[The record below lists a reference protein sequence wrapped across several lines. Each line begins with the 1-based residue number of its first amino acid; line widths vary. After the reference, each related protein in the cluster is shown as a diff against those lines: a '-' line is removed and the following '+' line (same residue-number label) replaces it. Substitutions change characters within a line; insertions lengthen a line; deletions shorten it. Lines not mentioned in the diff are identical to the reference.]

1 MDCKMTRILLLTVIA
16 VLVLRTAKATRYQQD
31 DFPPRII
38 EHPSDIIVPKGEPAT
53 LNCKAEGQPT
63 PTIQW
68 FKDGQ
73 PVETDLENARSH
85 RMLLPSGSLFFLRII
100 HGRRSKPDAGRY
112 QCVATN
118 YLGRAVSNNATLEV
132 AVLRDDFK
140 ENPRSLTVAVGEP
153 AVLQC
158 DPPRGYPEPRITWE
172 KNGLVVR
179 NEGERIRV
187 LESGK
192 LMISEVKKS
201 DAGTYVCIGTNMV
214 GRRVSE
220 QATLSVYVKPS
231 FSEAPEDVTA
241 IVKEDV
247 EFKCKVRGDPS
258 PQVTWSREES
268 ALPLGRARILDNNN
282 LKIERV
288 TSADEGTYVCT
299 AENLVG
305 RVEGKATLTI
315 HERPTFKTKPRDQ
328 VIGLN
333 KIATFLCETA
343 GNPPPAVFWQKEGS
357 QVLMF
362 PNQNHGRFKVTS
374 NGELIISGVQKADE
388 GWYVCSA
395 LSVAG
400 SETERAYLKVAVLSD
415 RPPPIIRQGP
425 TNMTLNIGEL
435 AMLPCQ
441 ASGNPA
447 PSIRWLKD
455 SNPIL
460 ATDHR
465 IMLLDRGT
473 LQISDV
479 RIGDSGMY
487 TCIASSESGETTWTA
502 SLNVHEPTDPSQV
515 FPPRMQPE
523 SSDLPGPP
531 YKPAISNITK
541 SSLRLTWRPSAK
553 SGASEVRSYTVEYFS
568 HDLGTGWVTVASDVR
583 STTYVV
589 RNLRT
594 ATSYM
599 FLIRAQNGQGL
610 SLPSPVS
617 DAIRTKGDSAIPT
630 LSPEDQQLVEQKL
643 RSVQIEM
650 RQPVA
655 ISSTEI
661 QVNWQVRNFKGLE
674 RYLQGF
680 HIMYRP
686 SYSNAP
692 YSTETVTDKRASTAV
707 VNGLA
712 KFTSYDIMIQP
723 FFNERH
729 QGPPSSPVTSKTLE
743 DAPSAAPQGV
753 TATLATK
760 DSIRI
765 QWEGIPRDKANG
777 VIKGYQVW
785 CLGNETRFHKNMTT
799 NMTSVVIR
807 DLIPGMLYRI
817 EVAAFTTA
825 PGYGP
830 SSEHRYIQMDPNL
843 MASPGEVSLSLA
855 QQISDVVKTPAF
867 IAGIGAFFWLALL
880 IFSIWLYRR
889 HKKKKSALRGDIGG
903 SVHSFI
909 YTPAVNLNR
918 DRDNA
923 AAIADSNHHHHQ
935 HWLDQ
940 SWPNTSAHHHP
951 NQTGCTMTTCCS
963 GSGGSIS
970 EMGNNTTGRK
980 FDINDMVYDNLGK
993 EKAKMQPEVETGVP
1007 PYMVHNA
1014 NMPADVE
1021 SLPEYA
1027 EVGNQPHLKTFLT
1040 KQQNMNHLG
1049 SPAPY
1054 ASTSVV
1060 DTNLNEN
1067 LNLEKSVSENGSEK
1081 WMPTFTRGKRKNG
1094 RRTPDAYTPDHKVN
1108 NDMYPQENSEGSQM
1122 STSLSN
1128 PMYDNRPRSP
1138 YSDGSATD
1146 DSSRRRRRAQN
1157 KLPPSAAKQA
1167 GPPLNWADLL
1177 PPPPEHPPPSEVDS
1191 PPGTPPRSPYSSHRS
1206 DRSAKRPPCTTSPS
1220 HQSDKSSS
1228 DRGPTPPARTY
1239 RHNNSDL
1246 SSPEERGPTPPKRT
1260 VNVPPS
1266 PDHRPTPDSPNT
1278 DVTLPCLPAHLE
1290 DTGQGPGLRIELPGY
1305 GYLDAPSDADTS
1317 VRDEDYENRDF
1328 ERARHLG
1335 EQTPA
1340 SSMGDLESSVTDL
1353 LDQADVDELD
1363 TDFDG
1368 FDTSEVEA
1376 IDSLEPSEFD
1386 ALDGPDNDFLLYYL
1400 QFQKLLDSWEN
1411 MERKRRSK
1419 PKIVK
1424 PPRENGRRYSDSMIA
1439 GWASAT
1445 DDNDSVTSASNR
1457 SSAAE
1462 SSDGSFFTDADFAS
1476 AVAAAA
1482 ESAGLTVQ
1490 GSVVSDPN
1498 AGKKQFP
1505 GALRHKRSG
1514 SPFSTDSNASAAL
1527 AQKPRPHPPSHRR
1540 RQDQSRS
1547 DSDGPSLNIGG
1558 DIAPSSES
1566 EQSSRPKTRPDVSRK
1581 PAPNR
1586 RQRQEPEELYY
1597 TSPHHHEWGGQ
1608 LSPRNVYRDELSSYG
1623 RGTTTAGTNT
1633 PPMSPNSTSSRGS
1646 TGRRRERTPSNQGS
1660 LRNGSSGRDGSSDG
1674 GYVQANPIAF
1684 ENKHAC

>member
-1 MDCKMTRILLLTVIA
+1 MDCKMTRILLQTVIA

-132 AVLRDDFK
+132 AV
-140 ENPRSLTVAVGEP
+140 
-153 AVLQC
+153 
-158 DPPRGYPEPRITWE
+158 
-172 KNGLVVR
+172 
-179 NEGERIRV
+179 
-187 LESGK
+187 
-192 LMISEVKKS
+192 
-201 DAGTYVCIGTNMV
+201 
-214 GRRVSE
+214 
-220 QATLSVYVKPS
+220 KPS

-247 EFKCKVRGDPS
+247 EFKCKVRGDPA
-258 PQVTWSREES
+258 PQVSWSREES

-288 TSADEGTYVCT
+288 TAADEGTYVCT

-333 KIATFLCETA
+333 RIATFLCETA

-502 SLNVHEPTDPSQV
+502 SLNVHEPTDPSQI
-515 FPPRMQPE
+515 FPPRLQPE

-531 YKPAISNITK
+531 FKPVISNITR
-541 SSLRLTWRPSAK
+541 SSLRLTWRPSAN

-765 QWEGIPRDKANG
+765 QWDAIPRDKANG

-903 SVHSFI
+903 SV
-909 YTPAVNLNR
+909 NLNR

-923 AAIADSNHHHHQ
+923 AALADGNHHPHQ

-1014 NMPADVE
+1014 NMPPDVE

-1206 DRSAKRPPCTTSPS
+1206 DRSSKRPPCTTSPS
-1220 HQSDKSSS
+1220 RQSDKSSS

-1317 VRDEDYENRDF
+1317 VRDEDFENRDYDR
-1328 ERARHLG
+1328 ERHLG

-1340 SSMGDLESSVTDL
+1340 SSMGDLESSVT
-1353 LDQADVDELD
+1353 
-1363 TDFDG
+1363 
-1368 FDTSEVEA
+1368 
-1376 IDSLEPSEFD
+1376 
-1386 ALDGPDNDFLLYYL
+1386 
-1400 QFQKLLDSWEN
+1400 
-1411 MERKRRSK
+1411 
-1419 PKIVK
+1419 
-1424 PPRENGRRYSDSMIA
+1424 DSMIA

-1505 GALRHKRSG
+1505 GALRQKRSG

-1597 TSPHHHEWGGQ
+1597 TSPHHKEWGGQ

>member
-1 MDCKMTRILLLTVIA
+1 MDCKMTRILLQTVIA

-247 EFKCKVRGDPS
+247 EFKCKVRGDPA
-258 PQVTWSREES
+258 PQVSWSREES

-288 TSADEGTYVCT
+288 TAADEGTYVCT

-333 KIATFLCETA
+333 RIATFLCETA

-502 SLNVHEPTDPSQV
+502 SLNVHEPTDPSQI
-515 FPPRMQPE
+515 FPPRLQPE

-531 YKPAISNITK
+531 FKPVISNITR
-541 SSLRLTWRPSAK
+541 SSLRLTWRPSAN

-765 QWEGIPRDKANG
+765 QWDAIPRDKANG

-903 SVHSFI
+903 SV
-909 YTPAVNLNR
+909 NLNR

-923 AAIADSNHHHHQ
+923 AALADGNHHPHQ

-1014 NMPADVE
+1014 NMPPDVE

-1206 DRSAKRPPCTTSPS
+1206 DRSSKRPPCTTSPS
-1220 HQSDKSSS
+1220 RQSDKSSS

-1317 VRDEDYENRDF
+1317 VRDEDFENRDYDR
-1328 ERARHLG
+1328 ERHLG

-1340 SSMGDLESSVTDL
+1340 SSMGDLESSVT
-1353 LDQADVDELD
+1353 
-1363 TDFDG
+1363 G
-1368 FDTSEVEA
+1368 
-1376 IDSLEPSEFD
+1376 
-1386 ALDGPDNDFLLYYL
+1386 N
-1400 QFQKLLDSWEN
+1400 
-1411 MERKRRSK
+1411 R
-1419 PKIVK
+1419 
-1424 PPRENGRRYSDSMIA
+1424 DSMIA

-1505 GALRHKRSG
+1505 GALRQKRSG

-1586 RQRQEPEELYY
+1586 RQRQEPE
-1597 TSPHHHEWGGQ
+1597 
-1608 LSPRNVYRDELSSYG
+1608 DELSSYG

>member
-132 AVLRDDFK
+132 A
-140 ENPRSLTVAVGEP
+140 
-153 AVLQC
+153 
-158 DPPRGYPEPRITWE
+158 
-172 KNGLVVR
+172 
-179 NEGERIRV
+179 
-187 LESGK
+187 
-192 LMISEVKKS
+192 
-201 DAGTYVCIGTNMV
+201 
-214 GRRVSE
+214 
-220 QATLSVYVKPS
+220 VKPS

-903 SVHSFI
+903 SGTVPNYLS
-909 YTPAVNLNR
+909 TLLNLNR

-1206 DRSAKRPPCTTSPS
+1206 DR
-1220 HQSDKSSS
+1220 
-1228 DRGPTPPARTY
+1228 
-1239 RHNNSDL
+1239 
-1246 SSPEERGPTPPKRT
+1246 
-1260 VNVPPS
+1260 
-1266 PDHRPTPDSPNT
+1266 PTPDSPNT

-1340 SSMGDLESSVTDL
+1340 SSMGDLESSVT
-1353 LDQADVDELD
+1353 
-1363 TDFDG
+1363 G
-1368 FDTSEVEA
+1368 
-1376 IDSLEPSEFD
+1376 
-1386 ALDGPDNDFLLYYL
+1386 N
-1400 QFQKLLDSWEN
+1400 
-1411 MERKRRSK
+1411 R
-1419 PKIVK
+1419 
-1424 PPRENGRRYSDSMIA
+1424 DSMIA

>member
-1 MDCKMTRILLLTVIA
+1 MDCKMTRILLQAVIA

-247 EFKCKVRGDPS
+247 EFKCKVRGDPA
-258 PQVTWSREES
+258 PQVSWSREES
-268 ALPLGRARILDNNN
+268 ALPLGRARILDNKN

-333 KIATFLCETA
+333 RIATFLCETA

-502 SLNVHEPTDPSQV
+502 SLNVHEPTDPSQI
-515 FPPRMQPE
+515 FPPRLQPE

-531 YKPAISNITK
+531 NKPVISNITK

-583 STTYVV
+583 STTYMV

-765 QWEGIPRDKANG
+765 QWDAIPRDKANG

-903 SVHSFI
+903 SV
-909 YTPAVNLNR
+909 NLNR

-923 AAIADSNHHHHQ
+923 AALADSNHHHHQ

-1014 NMPADVE
+1014 NMPPDVE

-1157 KLPPSAAKQA
+1157 KPPPSAAKQA

-1191 PPGTPPRSPYSSHRS
+1191 PPGTPPRSPYSSSHRS
-1206 DRSAKRPPCTTSPS
+1206 D
-1220 HQSDKSSS
+1220 
-1228 DRGPTPPARTY
+1228 
-1239 RHNNSDL
+1239 
-1246 SSPEERGPTPPKRT
+1246 
-1260 VNVPPS
+1260 
-1266 PDHRPTPDSPNT
+1266 RPTPDSPNT

-1317 VRDEDYENRDF
+1317 VRDEDFENRDYDR
-1328 ERARHLG
+1328 ERHLG

-1340 SSMGDLESSVTDL
+1340 SSMGDLESSVT
-1353 LDQADVDELD
+1353 
-1363 TDFDG
+1363 G
-1368 FDTSEVEA
+1368 
-1376 IDSLEPSEFD
+1376 
-1386 ALDGPDNDFLLYYL
+1386 N
-1400 QFQKLLDSWEN
+1400 
-1411 MERKRRSK
+1411 R
-1419 PKIVK
+1419 
-1424 PPRENGRRYSDSMIA
+1424 DSMIA

-1586 RQRQEPEELYY
+1586 RQRQEPE
-1597 TSPHHHEWGGQ
+1597 
-1608 LSPRNVYRDELSSYG
+1608 DELSSYG

>member
-1 MDCKMTRILLLTVIA
+1 MDCKMTRILLQTVIA

-247 EFKCKVRGDPS
+247 EFKCKVRGDPA
-258 PQVTWSREES
+258 PQVSWSREES

-288 TSADEGTYVCT
+288 TAADEGTYVCT

-333 KIATFLCETA
+333 RIATFLCETA

-502 SLNVHEPTDPSQV
+502 SLNVHEPTDPSQI
-515 FPPRMQPE
+515 FPPRLQPE

-531 YKPAISNITK
+531 FKPVISNITR
-541 SSLRLTWRPSAK
+541 SSLRLTWRPSAN

-765 QWEGIPRDKANG
+765 QWDAIPRDKANG

-903 SVHSFI
+903 SGTVPNYLS
-909 YTPAVNLNR
+909 TLLNLNR

-923 AAIADSNHHHHQ
+923 AALADGNHHPHQ

-1014 NMPADVE
+1014 NMPPDVE

-1206 DRSAKRPPCTTSPS
+1206 DR
-1220 HQSDKSSS
+1220 
-1228 DRGPTPPARTY
+1228 
-1239 RHNNSDL
+1239 
-1246 SSPEERGPTPPKRT
+1246 
-1260 VNVPPS
+1260 
-1266 PDHRPTPDSPNT
+1266 PTPDSPNT

-1317 VRDEDYENRDF
+1317 VRDEDFENRDYDR
-1328 ERARHLG
+1328 ERHLG

-1340 SSMGDLESSVTDL
+1340 SSMGDLESSVT
-1353 LDQADVDELD
+1353 
-1363 TDFDG
+1363 
-1368 FDTSEVEA
+1368 
-1376 IDSLEPSEFD
+1376 
-1386 ALDGPDNDFLLYYL
+1386 
-1400 QFQKLLDSWEN
+1400 
-1411 MERKRRSK
+1411 
-1419 PKIVK
+1419 
-1424 PPRENGRRYSDSMIA
+1424 DSMIA

-1505 GALRHKRSG
+1505 GALRQKRSG

-1597 TSPHHHEWGGQ
+1597 TSPHHKEWGGQ

>member
-903 SVHSFI
+903 SGTVPNYLS
-909 YTPAVNLNR
+909 TLLNLNR

-1206 DRSAKRPPCTTSPS
+1206 DR
-1220 HQSDKSSS
+1220 
-1228 DRGPTPPARTY
+1228 
-1239 RHNNSDL
+1239 
-1246 SSPEERGPTPPKRT
+1246 
-1260 VNVPPS
+1260 
-1266 PDHRPTPDSPNT
+1266 PTPDSPNT

-1340 SSMGDLESSVTDL
+1340 SSMGDLESSVT
-1353 LDQADVDELD
+1353 
-1363 TDFDG
+1363 G
-1368 FDTSEVEA
+1368 
-1376 IDSLEPSEFD
+1376 
-1386 ALDGPDNDFLLYYL
+1386 N
-1400 QFQKLLDSWEN
+1400 
-1411 MERKRRSK
+1411 R
-1419 PKIVK
+1419 
-1424 PPRENGRRYSDSMIA
+1424 DSMIA

>member
-903 SVHSFI
+903 SGTVPNYLSTLLHSFI

-1206 DRSAKRPPCTTSPS
+1206 DR
-1220 HQSDKSSS
+1220 
-1228 DRGPTPPARTY
+1228 
-1239 RHNNSDL
+1239 
-1246 SSPEERGPTPPKRT
+1246 
-1260 VNVPPS
+1260 
-1266 PDHRPTPDSPNT
+1266 PTPDSPNT

-1340 SSMGDLESSVTDL
+1340 SSMGDLESSVT
-1353 LDQADVDELD
+1353 
-1363 TDFDG
+1363 
-1368 FDTSEVEA
+1368 
-1376 IDSLEPSEFD
+1376 
-1386 ALDGPDNDFLLYYL
+1386 
-1400 QFQKLLDSWEN
+1400 
-1411 MERKRRSK
+1411 
-1419 PKIVK
+1419 
-1424 PPRENGRRYSDSMIA
+1424 DSMIA

>member
-1 MDCKMTRILLLTVIA
+1 RLSHPHVESRRSATCGT
-16 VLVLRTAKATRYQQD
+16 KAT
-31 DFPPRII
+31 FG
-38 EHPSDIIVPKGEPAT
+38 SD
-53 LNCKAEGQPT
+53 
-63 PTIQW
+63 
-68 FKDGQ
+68 
-73 PVETDLENARSH
+73 
-85 RMLLPSGSLFFLRII
+85 
-100 HGRRSKPDAGRY
+100 
-112 QCVATN
+112 
-118 YLGRAVSNNATLEV
+118 
-132 AVLRDDFK
+132 
-140 ENPRSLTVAVGEP
+140 
-153 AVLQC
+153 
-158 DPPRGYPEPRITWE
+158 
-172 KNGLVVR
+172 R
-179 NEGERIRV
+179 NE
-187 LESGK
+187 
-192 LMISEVKKS
+192 
-201 DAGTYVCIGTNMV
+201 
-214 GRRVSE
+214 
-220 QATLSVYVKPS
+220 
-231 FSEAPEDVTA
+231 
-241 IVKEDV
+241 
-247 EFKCKVRGDPS
+247 
-258 PQVTWSREES
+258 
-268 ALPLGRARILDNNN
+268 
-282 LKIERV
+282 
-288 TSADEGTYVCT
+288 
-299 AENLVG
+299 
-305 RVEGKATLTI
+305 
-315 HERPTFKTKPRDQ
+315 
-328 VIGLN
+328 
-333 KIATFLCETA
+333 
-343 GNPPPAVFWQKEGS
+343 
-357 QVLMF
+357 
-362 PNQNHGRFKVTS
+362 
-374 NGELIISGVQKADE
+374 
-388 GWYVCSA
+388 
-395 LSVAG
+395 
-400 SETERAYLKVAVLSD
+400 
-415 RPPPIIRQGP
+415 
-425 TNMTLNIGEL
+425 
-435 AMLPCQ
+435 
-441 ASGNPA
+441 
-447 PSIRWLKD
+447 
-455 SNPIL
+455 
-460 ATDHR
+460 
-465 IMLLDRGT
+465 
-473 LQISDV
+473 
-479 RIGDSGMY
+479 
-487 TCIASSESGETTWTA
+487 TA
-502 SLNVHEPTDPSQV
+502 SCHQFHP
-515 FPPRMQPE
+515 
-523 SSDLPGPP
+523 
-531 YKPAISNITK
+531 
-541 SSLRLTWRPSAK
+541 
-553 SGASEVRSYTVEYFS
+553 
-568 HDLGTGWVTVASDVR
+568 
-583 STTYVV
+583 
-589 RNLRT
+589 
-594 ATSYM
+594 
-599 FLIRAQNGQGL
+599 
-610 SLPSPVS
+610 
-617 DAIRTKGDSAIPT
+617 
-630 LSPEDQQLVEQKL
+630 
-643 RSVQIEM
+643 
-650 RQPVA
+650 
-655 ISSTEI
+655 EI

-825 PGYGP
+825 PATAPPASTDTSRWVSYQQ
-830 SSEHRYIQMDPNL
+830 SYPNL

-889 HKKKKSALRGDIGG
+889 HQKKKKSALRGDIGG
-903 SVHSFI
+903 SVMTLHVLSTPLGERFSDSI
-909 YTPAVNLNR
+909 FLYTTYTSVNLNR

-923 AAIADSNHHHHQ
+923 AAIAD
-935 HWLDQ
+935 
-940 SWPNTSAHHHP
+940 
-951 NQTGCTMTTCCS
+951 S

-1177 PPPPEHPPPSEVDS
+1177 PLLPSTHPPARWTHPLVPHPG
-1191 PPGTPPRSPYSSHRS
+1191 PPTPHTGVT
-1206 DRSAKRPPCTTSPS
+1206 AKRPPCTTSPS

-1278 DVTLPCLPAHLE
+1278 D

-1328 ERARHLG
+1328 ERGAPPG
-1335 EQTPA
+1335 
-1340 SSMGDLESSVTDL
+1340 GTDACFQHGRSGKQHL

-1386 ALDGPDNDFLLYYL
+1386 ALD
-1400 QFQKLLDSWEN
+1400 
-1411 MERKRRSK
+1411 
-1419 PKIVK
+1419 
-1424 PPRENGRRYSDSMIA
+1424 DSMIA

-1540 RQDQSRS
+1540 RQDHPDQTPT
-1547 DSDGPSLNIGG
+1547 GP
-1558 DIAPSSES
+1558 
-1566 EQSSRPKTRPDVSRK
+1566 
-1581 PAPNR
+1581 
-1586 RQRQEPEELYY
+1586 
-1597 TSPHHHEWGGQ
+1597 H
-1608 LSPRNVYRDELSSYG
+1608 
-1623 RGTTTAGTNT
+1623 
-1633 PPMSPNSTSSRGS
+1633 
-1646 TGRRRERTPSNQGS
+1646 
-1660 LRNGSSGRDGSSDG
+1660 
-1674 GYVQANPIAF
+1674 
-1684 ENKHAC
+1684 

>member
-903 SVHSFI
+903 SV
-909 YTPAVNLNR
+909 NLNR

-1206 DRSAKRPPCTTSPS
+1206 DR
-1220 HQSDKSSS
+1220 
-1228 DRGPTPPARTY
+1228 
-1239 RHNNSDL
+1239 
-1246 SSPEERGPTPPKRT
+1246 
-1260 VNVPPS
+1260 
-1266 PDHRPTPDSPNT
+1266 PTPDSPNT

-1340 SSMGDLESSVTDL
+1340 SSMGDLESSVT
-1353 LDQADVDELD
+1353 
-1363 TDFDG
+1363 G
-1368 FDTSEVEA
+1368 
-1376 IDSLEPSEFD
+1376 
-1386 ALDGPDNDFLLYYL
+1386 N
-1400 QFQKLLDSWEN
+1400 
-1411 MERKRRSK
+1411 R
-1419 PKIVK
+1419 
-1424 PPRENGRRYSDSMIA
+1424 DSMIA

-1586 RQRQEPEELYY
+1586 RQRQEPE
-1597 TSPHHHEWGGQ
+1597 
-1608 LSPRNVYRDELSSYG
+1608 DELSSYG

>member
-1 MDCKMTRILLLTVIA
+1 MDCKMTRILLQTVIA

-132 AVLRDDFK
+132 AV
-140 ENPRSLTVAVGEP
+140 
-153 AVLQC
+153 
-158 DPPRGYPEPRITWE
+158 
-172 KNGLVVR
+172 
-179 NEGERIRV
+179 
-187 LESGK
+187 
-192 LMISEVKKS
+192 
-201 DAGTYVCIGTNMV
+201 
-214 GRRVSE
+214 
-220 QATLSVYVKPS
+220 KPS

-247 EFKCKVRGDPS
+247 EFKCKVRGDPA
-258 PQVTWSREES
+258 PQVSWSREES

-288 TSADEGTYVCT
+288 TAADEGTYVCT

-333 KIATFLCETA
+333 RIATFLCETA

-502 SLNVHEPTDPSQV
+502 SLNVHEPTDPSQI
-515 FPPRMQPE
+515 FPPRLQPE

-531 YKPAISNITK
+531 FKPVISNITR
-541 SSLRLTWRPSAK
+541 SSLRLTWRPSAN

-765 QWEGIPRDKANG
+765 QWDAIPRDKANG

-903 SVHSFI
+903 SGTVPNYLS
-909 YTPAVNLNR
+909 TLLNLNR

-923 AAIADSNHHHHQ
+923 AALADGNHHPHQ

-1014 NMPADVE
+1014 NMPPDVE

-1206 DRSAKRPPCTTSPS
+1206 DR
-1220 HQSDKSSS
+1220 
-1228 DRGPTPPARTY
+1228 
-1239 RHNNSDL
+1239 
-1246 SSPEERGPTPPKRT
+1246 
-1260 VNVPPS
+1260 
-1266 PDHRPTPDSPNT
+1266 PTPDSPNT

-1317 VRDEDYENRDF
+1317 VRDEDFENRDYDR
-1328 ERARHLG
+1328 ERHLG

-1340 SSMGDLESSVTDL
+1340 SSMGDLESSVT
-1353 LDQADVDELD
+1353 
-1363 TDFDG
+1363 G
-1368 FDTSEVEA
+1368 
-1376 IDSLEPSEFD
+1376 
-1386 ALDGPDNDFLLYYL
+1386 N
-1400 QFQKLLDSWEN
+1400 
-1411 MERKRRSK
+1411 R
-1419 PKIVK
+1419 
-1424 PPRENGRRYSDSMIA
+1424 DSMIA

-1505 GALRHKRSG
+1505 GALRQKRSG

-1597 TSPHHHEWGGQ
+1597 TSPHHKEWGGQ

>member
-1 MDCKMTRILLLTVIA
+1 MDCKMTRILLQTVIA

-132 AVLRDDFK
+132 AV
-140 ENPRSLTVAVGEP
+140 
-153 AVLQC
+153 
-158 DPPRGYPEPRITWE
+158 
-172 KNGLVVR
+172 
-179 NEGERIRV
+179 
-187 LESGK
+187 
-192 LMISEVKKS
+192 
-201 DAGTYVCIGTNMV
+201 
-214 GRRVSE
+214 
-220 QATLSVYVKPS
+220 KPS

-247 EFKCKVRGDPS
+247 EFKCKVRGDPA
-258 PQVTWSREES
+258 PQVSWSREES

-288 TSADEGTYVCT
+288 TAADEGTYVCT

-333 KIATFLCETA
+333 RIATFLCETA

-502 SLNVHEPTDPSQV
+502 SLNVHEPTDPSQI
-515 FPPRMQPE
+515 FPPRLQPE

-531 YKPAISNITK
+531 FKPVISNITR
-541 SSLRLTWRPSAK
+541 SSLRLTWRPSAN

-765 QWEGIPRDKANG
+765 QWDAIPRDKANG

-903 SVHSFI
+903 SGTVPNYLS
-909 YTPAVNLNR
+909 TLLNLNR

-923 AAIADSNHHHHQ
+923 AALADGNHHPHQ

-1014 NMPADVE
+1014 NMPPDVE

-1206 DRSAKRPPCTTSPS
+1206 DRSSKRPPCTTSPS
-1220 HQSDKSSS
+1220 RQSDKSSS

-1317 VRDEDYENRDF
+1317 VRDEDFENRDYDR
-1328 ERARHLG
+1328 ERHLG

-1340 SSMGDLESSVTDL
+1340 SSMGDLESSVT
-1353 LDQADVDELD
+1353 
-1363 TDFDG
+1363 
-1368 FDTSEVEA
+1368 
-1376 IDSLEPSEFD
+1376 
-1386 ALDGPDNDFLLYYL
+1386 
-1400 QFQKLLDSWEN
+1400 
-1411 MERKRRSK
+1411 
-1419 PKIVK
+1419 
-1424 PPRENGRRYSDSMIA
+1424 DSMIA

-1505 GALRHKRSG
+1505 GALRQKRSG

-1597 TSPHHHEWGGQ
+1597 TSPHHKEWGGQ

>member
-903 SVHSFI
+903 SGTVPNYLSTLLHSFI

-1206 DRSAKRPPCTTSPS
+1206 DR
-1220 HQSDKSSS
+1220 
-1228 DRGPTPPARTY
+1228 
-1239 RHNNSDL
+1239 
-1246 SSPEERGPTPPKRT
+1246 
-1260 VNVPPS
+1260 
-1266 PDHRPTPDSPNT
+1266 PTPDSPNT

-1340 SSMGDLESSVTDL
+1340 SSMGDLESSVT
-1353 LDQADVDELD
+1353 
-1363 TDFDG
+1363 G
-1368 FDTSEVEA
+1368 
-1376 IDSLEPSEFD
+1376 
-1386 ALDGPDNDFLLYYL
+1386 N
-1400 QFQKLLDSWEN
+1400 
-1411 MERKRRSK
+1411 R
-1419 PKIVK
+1419 
-1424 PPRENGRRYSDSMIA
+1424 DSMIA

-1586 RQRQEPEELYY
+1586 RQRQEPE
-1597 TSPHHHEWGGQ
+1597 
-1608 LSPRNVYRDELSSYG
+1608 DELSSYG

>member
-903 SVHSFI
+903 SV
-909 YTPAVNLNR
+909 NLNR

-1340 SSMGDLESSVTDL
+1340 SSMGDLESSVT
-1353 LDQADVDELD
+1353 
-1363 TDFDG
+1363 G
-1368 FDTSEVEA
+1368 
-1376 IDSLEPSEFD
+1376 
-1386 ALDGPDNDFLLYYL
+1386 N
-1400 QFQKLLDSWEN
+1400 
-1411 MERKRRSK
+1411 R
-1419 PKIVK
+1419 
-1424 PPRENGRRYSDSMIA
+1424 DSMIA

-1586 RQRQEPEELYY
+1586 RQRQEPE
-1597 TSPHHHEWGGQ
+1597 
-1608 LSPRNVYRDELSSYG
+1608 DELSSYG

>member
-1 MDCKMTRILLLTVIA
+1 MDCKMTRILLQTVIA

-132 AVLRDDFK
+132 AV
-140 ENPRSLTVAVGEP
+140 
-153 AVLQC
+153 
-158 DPPRGYPEPRITWE
+158 
-172 KNGLVVR
+172 
-179 NEGERIRV
+179 
-187 LESGK
+187 
-192 LMISEVKKS
+192 
-201 DAGTYVCIGTNMV
+201 
-214 GRRVSE
+214 
-220 QATLSVYVKPS
+220 KPS

-247 EFKCKVRGDPS
+247 EFKCKVRGDPA
-258 PQVTWSREES
+258 PQVSWSREES

-288 TSADEGTYVCT
+288 TAADEGTYVCT

-333 KIATFLCETA
+333 RIATFLCETA

-502 SLNVHEPTDPSQV
+502 SLNVHEPTDPSQI
-515 FPPRMQPE
+515 FPPRLQPE

-531 YKPAISNITK
+531 FKPVISNITR
-541 SSLRLTWRPSAK
+541 SSLRLTWRPSAN

-765 QWEGIPRDKANG
+765 QWDAIPRDKANG

-903 SVHSFI
+903 SGTVPNYLS
-909 YTPAVNLNR
+909 TLLNLNR

-923 AAIADSNHHHHQ
+923 AALADGNHHPHQ

-1014 NMPADVE
+1014 NMPPDVE

-1206 DRSAKRPPCTTSPS
+1206 DRSSKRPPCTTSPS
-1220 HQSDKSSS
+1220 RQSDKSSS

-1317 VRDEDYENRDF
+1317 VRDEDFENRDYDR
-1328 ERARHLG
+1328 ERHLG

-1340 SSMGDLESSVTDL
+1340 SSMGDLESSVT
-1353 LDQADVDELD
+1353 
-1363 TDFDG
+1363 G
-1368 FDTSEVEA
+1368 
-1376 IDSLEPSEFD
+1376 
-1386 ALDGPDNDFLLYYL
+1386 N
-1400 QFQKLLDSWEN
+1400 
-1411 MERKRRSK
+1411 R
-1419 PKIVK
+1419 
-1424 PPRENGRRYSDSMIA
+1424 DSMIA

-1505 GALRHKRSG
+1505 GALRQKRSG

-1597 TSPHHHEWGGQ
+1597 TSPHHKEWGGQ

>member
-903 SVHSFI
+903 SGTVPNYLSTLLHSFI

-1206 DRSAKRPPCTTSPS
+1206 DR
-1220 HQSDKSSS
+1220 
-1228 DRGPTPPARTY
+1228 
-1239 RHNNSDL
+1239 
-1246 SSPEERGPTPPKRT
+1246 
-1260 VNVPPS
+1260 
-1266 PDHRPTPDSPNT
+1266 PTPDSPNT

-1340 SSMGDLESSVTDL
+1340 SSMGDLESSVT
-1353 LDQADVDELD
+1353 
-1363 TDFDG
+1363 G
-1368 FDTSEVEA
+1368 
-1376 IDSLEPSEFD
+1376 
-1386 ALDGPDNDFLLYYL
+1386 N
-1400 QFQKLLDSWEN
+1400 
-1411 MERKRRSK
+1411 R
-1419 PKIVK
+1419 
-1424 PPRENGRRYSDSMIA
+1424 DSMIA

>member
-132 AVLRDDFK
+132 A
-140 ENPRSLTVAVGEP
+140 
-153 AVLQC
+153 
-158 DPPRGYPEPRITWE
+158 
-172 KNGLVVR
+172 
-179 NEGERIRV
+179 
-187 LESGK
+187 
-192 LMISEVKKS
+192 
-201 DAGTYVCIGTNMV
+201 
-214 GRRVSE
+214 
-220 QATLSVYVKPS
+220 VKPS

-903 SVHSFI
+903 SV
-909 YTPAVNLNR
+909 NLNR

-1206 DRSAKRPPCTTSPS
+1206 DR
-1220 HQSDKSSS
+1220 
-1228 DRGPTPPARTY
+1228 
-1239 RHNNSDL
+1239 
-1246 SSPEERGPTPPKRT
+1246 
-1260 VNVPPS
+1260 
-1266 PDHRPTPDSPNT
+1266 PTPDSPNT

-1340 SSMGDLESSVTDL
+1340 SSMGDLESSVT
-1353 LDQADVDELD
+1353 
-1363 TDFDG
+1363 G
-1368 FDTSEVEA
+1368 
-1376 IDSLEPSEFD
+1376 
-1386 ALDGPDNDFLLYYL
+1386 N
-1400 QFQKLLDSWEN
+1400 
-1411 MERKRRSK
+1411 R
-1419 PKIVK
+1419 
-1424 PPRENGRRYSDSMIA
+1424 DSMIA

-1586 RQRQEPEELYY
+1586 RQRQEPE
-1597 TSPHHHEWGGQ
+1597 
-1608 LSPRNVYRDELSSYG
+1608 DELSSYG

>member
-1 MDCKMTRILLLTVIA
+1 MDCKMTRILLQTVIA

-132 AVLRDDFK
+132 AV
-140 ENPRSLTVAVGEP
+140 
-153 AVLQC
+153 
-158 DPPRGYPEPRITWE
+158 
-172 KNGLVVR
+172 
-179 NEGERIRV
+179 
-187 LESGK
+187 
-192 LMISEVKKS
+192 
-201 DAGTYVCIGTNMV
+201 
-214 GRRVSE
+214 
-220 QATLSVYVKPS
+220 KPS

-247 EFKCKVRGDPS
+247 EFKCKVRGDPA
-258 PQVTWSREES
+258 PQVSWSREES

-288 TSADEGTYVCT
+288 TAADEGTYVCT

-333 KIATFLCETA
+333 RIATFLCETA

-502 SLNVHEPTDPSQV
+502 SLNVHEPTDPSQI
-515 FPPRMQPE
+515 FPPRLQPE

-531 YKPAISNITK
+531 FKPVISNITR
-541 SSLRLTWRPSAK
+541 SSLRLTWRPSAN

-765 QWEGIPRDKANG
+765 QWDAIPRDKANG

-903 SVHSFI
+903 SGTVPNYLS
-909 YTPAVNLNR
+909 TLLNLNR

-923 AAIADSNHHHHQ
+923 AALADGNHHPHQ

-1014 NMPADVE
+1014 NMPPDVE

-1206 DRSAKRPPCTTSPS
+1206 DR
-1220 HQSDKSSS
+1220 
-1228 DRGPTPPARTY
+1228 
-1239 RHNNSDL
+1239 
-1246 SSPEERGPTPPKRT
+1246 
-1260 VNVPPS
+1260 
-1266 PDHRPTPDSPNT
+1266 PTPDSPNT

-1317 VRDEDYENRDF
+1317 VRDEDFENRDYDR
-1328 ERARHLG
+1328 ERHLG

-1340 SSMGDLESSVTDL
+1340 SSMGDLESSVT
-1353 LDQADVDELD
+1353 
-1363 TDFDG
+1363 G
-1368 FDTSEVEA
+1368 
-1376 IDSLEPSEFD
+1376 
-1386 ALDGPDNDFLLYYL
+1386 N
-1400 QFQKLLDSWEN
+1400 
-1411 MERKRRSK
+1411 R
-1419 PKIVK
+1419 
-1424 PPRENGRRYSDSMIA
+1424 DSMIA

-1505 GALRHKRSG
+1505 GALRQKRSG

-1586 RQRQEPEELYY
+1586 RQRQEPE
-1597 TSPHHHEWGGQ
+1597 
-1608 LSPRNVYRDELSSYG
+1608 DELSSYG

>member
-1 MDCKMTRILLLTVIA
+1 MDCKMTRILLQAVIA

-247 EFKCKVRGDPS
+247 EFKCKVRGDPA
-258 PQVTWSREES
+258 PQVSWSREES
-268 ALPLGRARILDNNN
+268 ALPLGRARILDNKN

-333 KIATFLCETA
+333 RIATFLCETA

-502 SLNVHEPTDPSQV
+502 SLNVHEPTDPSQI
-515 FPPRMQPE
+515 FPPRLQPE

-531 YKPAISNITK
+531 NKPVISNITK

-583 STTYVV
+583 STTYMV

-765 QWEGIPRDKANG
+765 QWDAIPRDKANG

-903 SVHSFI
+903 SGTVPNYLS
-909 YTPAVNLNR
+909 TLLNLNR

-923 AAIADSNHHHHQ
+923 AALADSNHHHHQ

-1014 NMPADVE
+1014 NMPPDVE

-1157 KLPPSAAKQA
+1157 KPPPSAAKQA

-1191 PPGTPPRSPYSSHRS
+1191 PPGTPPRSPYSSSHRS
-1206 DRSAKRPPCTTSPS
+1206 D
-1220 HQSDKSSS
+1220 
-1228 DRGPTPPARTY
+1228 
-1239 RHNNSDL
+1239 
-1246 SSPEERGPTPPKRT
+1246 
-1260 VNVPPS
+1260 
-1266 PDHRPTPDSPNT
+1266 RPTPDSPNT

-1317 VRDEDYENRDF
+1317 VRDEDFENRDYDR
-1328 ERARHLG
+1328 ERHLG

-1340 SSMGDLESSVTDL
+1340 SSMGDLESSVT
-1353 LDQADVDELD
+1353 
-1363 TDFDG
+1363 G
-1368 FDTSEVEA
+1368 
-1376 IDSLEPSEFD
+1376 
-1386 ALDGPDNDFLLYYL
+1386 N
-1400 QFQKLLDSWEN
+1400 
-1411 MERKRRSK
+1411 R
-1419 PKIVK
+1419 
-1424 PPRENGRRYSDSMIA
+1424 DSMIA

-1586 RQRQEPEELYY
+1586 RQRQEPE
-1597 TSPHHHEWGGQ
+1597 
-1608 LSPRNVYRDELSSYG
+1608 DELSSYG

>member
-1 MDCKMTRILLLTVIA
+1 MDCKMTRILLQTVIA

-247 EFKCKVRGDPS
+247 EFKCKVRGDPA
-258 PQVTWSREES
+258 PQVSWSREES

-288 TSADEGTYVCT
+288 TAADEGTYVCT

-333 KIATFLCETA
+333 RIATFLCETA

-502 SLNVHEPTDPSQV
+502 SLNVHEPTDPSQI
-515 FPPRMQPE
+515 FPPRLQPE

-531 YKPAISNITK
+531 FKPVISNITR
-541 SSLRLTWRPSAK
+541 SSLRLTWRPSAN

-765 QWEGIPRDKANG
+765 QWDAIPRDKANG

-903 SVHSFI
+903 SGTVPNYLS
-909 YTPAVNLNR
+909 TLLNLNR

-923 AAIADSNHHHHQ
+923 AALADGNHHPHQ

-1014 NMPADVE
+1014 NMPPDVE

-1206 DRSAKRPPCTTSPS
+1206 DR
-1220 HQSDKSSS
+1220 
-1228 DRGPTPPARTY
+1228 
-1239 RHNNSDL
+1239 
-1246 SSPEERGPTPPKRT
+1246 
-1260 VNVPPS
+1260 
-1266 PDHRPTPDSPNT
+1266 PTPDSPNT

-1317 VRDEDYENRDF
+1317 VRDEDFENRDYDR
-1328 ERARHLG
+1328 ERHLG

-1340 SSMGDLESSVTDL
+1340 SSMGDLESSVT
-1353 LDQADVDELD
+1353 
-1363 TDFDG
+1363 G
-1368 FDTSEVEA
+1368 
-1376 IDSLEPSEFD
+1376 
-1386 ALDGPDNDFLLYYL
+1386 N
-1400 QFQKLLDSWEN
+1400 
-1411 MERKRRSK
+1411 R
-1419 PKIVK
+1419 
-1424 PPRENGRRYSDSMIA
+1424 DSMIA

-1505 GALRHKRSG
+1505 GALRQKRSG

-1597 TSPHHHEWGGQ
+1597 TSPHHKEWGGQ

>member
-903 SVHSFI
+903 SGTVPNYLS
-909 YTPAVNLNR
+909 TLLNLNR

-1206 DRSAKRPPCTTSPS
+1206 DR
-1220 HQSDKSSS
+1220 
-1228 DRGPTPPARTY
+1228 
-1239 RHNNSDL
+1239 
-1246 SSPEERGPTPPKRT
+1246 
-1260 VNVPPS
+1260 
-1266 PDHRPTPDSPNT
+1266 PTPDSPNT

-1340 SSMGDLESSVTDL
+1340 SSMGDLESSVT
-1353 LDQADVDELD
+1353 
-1363 TDFDG
+1363 
-1368 FDTSEVEA
+1368 
-1376 IDSLEPSEFD
+1376 
-1386 ALDGPDNDFLLYYL
+1386 
-1400 QFQKLLDSWEN
+1400 
-1411 MERKRRSK
+1411 
-1419 PKIVK
+1419 
-1424 PPRENGRRYSDSMIA
+1424 DSMIA

>member
-1 MDCKMTRILLLTVIA
+1 MDCKMTRILLQAVIA

-132 AVLRDDFK
+132 AV
-140 ENPRSLTVAVGEP
+140 
-153 AVLQC
+153 
-158 DPPRGYPEPRITWE
+158 
-172 KNGLVVR
+172 
-179 NEGERIRV
+179 
-187 LESGK
+187 
-192 LMISEVKKS
+192 
-201 DAGTYVCIGTNMV
+201 
-214 GRRVSE
+214 
-220 QATLSVYVKPS
+220 KPS

-247 EFKCKVRGDPS
+247 EFKCKVRGDPA
-258 PQVTWSREES
+258 PQVSWSREES
-268 ALPLGRARILDNNN
+268 ALPLGRARILDNKN

-333 KIATFLCETA
+333 RIATFLCETA

-502 SLNVHEPTDPSQV
+502 SLNVHEPTDPSQI
-515 FPPRMQPE
+515 FPPRLQPE

-531 YKPAISNITK
+531 NKPVISNITK

-583 STTYVV
+583 STTYMV

-765 QWEGIPRDKANG
+765 QWDAIPRDKANG

-903 SVHSFI
+903 SV
-909 YTPAVNLNR
+909 NLNR

-923 AAIADSNHHHHQ
+923 AALADSNHHHHQ

-1014 NMPADVE
+1014 NMPPDVE

-1157 KLPPSAAKQA
+1157 KPPPSAAKQA

-1191 PPGTPPRSPYSSHRS
+1191 PPGTPPRSPYSSSHRS
-1206 DRSAKRPPCTTSPS
+1206 DRSSKRPPCTTSPS
-1220 HQSDKSSS
+1220 HLSDKSSS

-1317 VRDEDYENRDF
+1317 VRDEDFENRDYDR
-1328 ERARHLG
+1328 ERHLG

-1340 SSMGDLESSVTDL
+1340 SSMGDLESSVT
-1353 LDQADVDELD
+1353 
-1363 TDFDG
+1363 G
-1368 FDTSEVEA
+1368 
-1376 IDSLEPSEFD
+1376 
-1386 ALDGPDNDFLLYYL
+1386 N
-1400 QFQKLLDSWEN
+1400 
-1411 MERKRRSK
+1411 R
-1419 PKIVK
+1419 
-1424 PPRENGRRYSDSMIA
+1424 DSMIA

>member
-1 MDCKMTRILLLTVIA
+1 MDCKMTRILLQTVIA

-132 AVLRDDFK
+132 AV
-140 ENPRSLTVAVGEP
+140 
-153 AVLQC
+153 
-158 DPPRGYPEPRITWE
+158 
-172 KNGLVVR
+172 
-179 NEGERIRV
+179 
-187 LESGK
+187 
-192 LMISEVKKS
+192 
-201 DAGTYVCIGTNMV
+201 
-214 GRRVSE
+214 
-220 QATLSVYVKPS
+220 KPS

-247 EFKCKVRGDPS
+247 EFKCKVRGDPA
-258 PQVTWSREES
+258 PQVSWSREES

-288 TSADEGTYVCT
+288 TAADEGTYVCT

-333 KIATFLCETA
+333 RIATFLCETA

-502 SLNVHEPTDPSQV
+502 SLNVHEPTDPSQI
-515 FPPRMQPE
+515 FPPRLQPE

-531 YKPAISNITK
+531 FKPVISNITR
-541 SSLRLTWRPSAK
+541 SSLRLTWRPSAN

-765 QWEGIPRDKANG
+765 QWDAIPRDKANG

-903 SVHSFI
+903 SV
-909 YTPAVNLNR
+909 NLNR

-923 AAIADSNHHHHQ
+923 AALADGNHHPHQ

-1014 NMPADVE
+1014 NMPPDVE

-1206 DRSAKRPPCTTSPS
+1206 DRSSKRPPCTTSPS
-1220 HQSDKSSS
+1220 RQSDKSSS

-1317 VRDEDYENRDF
+1317 VRDEDFENRDYDR
-1328 ERARHLG
+1328 ERHLG

-1340 SSMGDLESSVTDL
+1340 SSMGDLESSVT
-1353 LDQADVDELD
+1353 
-1363 TDFDG
+1363 G
-1368 FDTSEVEA
+1368 
-1376 IDSLEPSEFD
+1376 
-1386 ALDGPDNDFLLYYL
+1386 N
-1400 QFQKLLDSWEN
+1400 
-1411 MERKRRSK
+1411 R
-1419 PKIVK
+1419 
-1424 PPRENGRRYSDSMIA
+1424 DSMIA

-1505 GALRHKRSG
+1505 GALRQKRSG

-1597 TSPHHHEWGGQ
+1597 TSPHHKEWGGQ

>member
-1 MDCKMTRILLLTVIA
+1 MDCKMTRILLQTVIA

-132 AVLRDDFK
+132 AV
-140 ENPRSLTVAVGEP
+140 
-153 AVLQC
+153 
-158 DPPRGYPEPRITWE
+158 
-172 KNGLVVR
+172 
-179 NEGERIRV
+179 
-187 LESGK
+187 
-192 LMISEVKKS
+192 
-201 DAGTYVCIGTNMV
+201 
-214 GRRVSE
+214 
-220 QATLSVYVKPS
+220 KPS

-247 EFKCKVRGDPS
+247 EFKCKVRGDPA
-258 PQVTWSREES
+258 PQVSWSREES

-288 TSADEGTYVCT
+288 TAADEGTYVCT

-333 KIATFLCETA
+333 RIATFLCETA

-502 SLNVHEPTDPSQV
+502 SLNVHEPTDPSQI
-515 FPPRMQPE
+515 FPPRLQPE

-531 YKPAISNITK
+531 FKPVISNITR
-541 SSLRLTWRPSAK
+541 SSLRLTWRPSAN

-765 QWEGIPRDKANG
+765 QWDAIPRDKANG

-903 SVHSFI
+903 SGTVPNYLS
-909 YTPAVNLNR
+909 TLLNLNR

-923 AAIADSNHHHHQ
+923 AALADGNHHPHQ

-1014 NMPADVE
+1014 NMPPDVE

-1206 DRSAKRPPCTTSPS
+1206 DRSSKRPPCTTSPS
-1220 HQSDKSSS
+1220 RQSDKSSS

-1317 VRDEDYENRDF
+1317 VRDEDFENRDYDR
-1328 ERARHLG
+1328 ERHLG

-1340 SSMGDLESSVTDL
+1340 SSMGDLESSVT
-1353 LDQADVDELD
+1353 
-1363 TDFDG
+1363 G
-1368 FDTSEVEA
+1368 
-1376 IDSLEPSEFD
+1376 
-1386 ALDGPDNDFLLYYL
+1386 N
-1400 QFQKLLDSWEN
+1400 
-1411 MERKRRSK
+1411 R
-1419 PKIVK
+1419 
-1424 PPRENGRRYSDSMIA
+1424 DSMIA

-1505 GALRHKRSG
+1505 GALRQKRSG

-1586 RQRQEPEELYY
+1586 RQRQEPE
-1597 TSPHHHEWGGQ
+1597 
-1608 LSPRNVYRDELSSYG
+1608 DELSSYG

>member
-903 SVHSFI
+903 SGTVPNYLS
-909 YTPAVNLNR
+909 TLLNLNR

-1206 DRSAKRPPCTTSPS
+1206 DR
-1220 HQSDKSSS
+1220 
-1228 DRGPTPPARTY
+1228 
-1239 RHNNSDL
+1239 
-1246 SSPEERGPTPPKRT
+1246 
-1260 VNVPPS
+1260 
-1266 PDHRPTPDSPNT
+1266 PTPDSPNT

-1340 SSMGDLESSVTDL
+1340 SSMGDLESSVT
-1353 LDQADVDELD
+1353 
-1363 TDFDG
+1363 G
-1368 FDTSEVEA
+1368 
-1376 IDSLEPSEFD
+1376 
-1386 ALDGPDNDFLLYYL
+1386 N
-1400 QFQKLLDSWEN
+1400 
-1411 MERKRRSK
+1411 R
-1419 PKIVK
+1419 
-1424 PPRENGRRYSDSMIA
+1424 DSMIA

-1586 RQRQEPEELYY
+1586 RQRQEPE
-1597 TSPHHHEWGGQ
+1597 
-1608 LSPRNVYRDELSSYG
+1608 DELSSYG

>member
-1 MDCKMTRILLLTVIA
+1 MDCKMTRILLQTVIA

-247 EFKCKVRGDPS
+247 EFKCKVRGDPA
-258 PQVTWSREES
+258 PQVSWSREES

-288 TSADEGTYVCT
+288 TAADEGTYVCT

-333 KIATFLCETA
+333 RIATFLCETA

-502 SLNVHEPTDPSQV
+502 SLNVHEPTDPSQI
-515 FPPRMQPE
+515 FPPRLQPE

-531 YKPAISNITK
+531 FKPVISNITR
-541 SSLRLTWRPSAK
+541 SSLRLTWRPSAN

-765 QWEGIPRDKANG
+765 QWDAIPRDKANG

-903 SVHSFI
+903 SV
-909 YTPAVNLNR
+909 NLNR

-923 AAIADSNHHHHQ
+923 AALADGNHHPHQ

-1014 NMPADVE
+1014 NMPPDVE

-1206 DRSAKRPPCTTSPS
+1206 DR
-1220 HQSDKSSS
+1220 
-1228 DRGPTPPARTY
+1228 
-1239 RHNNSDL
+1239 
-1246 SSPEERGPTPPKRT
+1246 
-1260 VNVPPS
+1260 
-1266 PDHRPTPDSPNT
+1266 PTPDSPNT

-1317 VRDEDYENRDF
+1317 VRDEDFENRDYDR
-1328 ERARHLG
+1328 ERHLG

-1340 SSMGDLESSVTDL
+1340 SSMGDLESSVT
-1353 LDQADVDELD
+1353 
-1363 TDFDG
+1363 G
-1368 FDTSEVEA
+1368 
-1376 IDSLEPSEFD
+1376 
-1386 ALDGPDNDFLLYYL
+1386 N
-1400 QFQKLLDSWEN
+1400 
-1411 MERKRRSK
+1411 R
-1419 PKIVK
+1419 
-1424 PPRENGRRYSDSMIA
+1424 DSMIA

-1505 GALRHKRSG
+1505 GALRQKRSG

-1597 TSPHHHEWGGQ
+1597 TSPHHKEWGGQ

>member
-1 MDCKMTRILLLTVIA
+1 MDCKMTRILLQAVIA

-132 AVLRDDFK
+132 AV
-140 ENPRSLTVAVGEP
+140 
-153 AVLQC
+153 
-158 DPPRGYPEPRITWE
+158 
-172 KNGLVVR
+172 
-179 NEGERIRV
+179 
-187 LESGK
+187 
-192 LMISEVKKS
+192 
-201 DAGTYVCIGTNMV
+201 
-214 GRRVSE
+214 
-220 QATLSVYVKPS
+220 KPS

-247 EFKCKVRGDPS
+247 EFKCKVRGDPA
-258 PQVTWSREES
+258 PQVSWSREES
-268 ALPLGRARILDNNN
+268 ALPLGRARILDNKN

-333 KIATFLCETA
+333 RIATFLCETA

-502 SLNVHEPTDPSQV
+502 SLNVHEPTDPSQI
-515 FPPRMQPE
+515 FPPRLQPE

-531 YKPAISNITK
+531 NKPVISNITK

-583 STTYVV
+583 STTYMV

-765 QWEGIPRDKANG
+765 QWDAIPRDKANG

-903 SVHSFI
+903 SV
-909 YTPAVNLNR
+909 NLNR

-923 AAIADSNHHHHQ
+923 AALADSNHHHHQ

-1014 NMPADVE
+1014 NMPPDVE

-1157 KLPPSAAKQA
+1157 KPPPSAAKQA

-1191 PPGTPPRSPYSSHRS
+1191 PPGTPPRSPYSSSHRS
-1206 DRSAKRPPCTTSPS
+1206 DRSSKRPPCTTSPS
-1220 HQSDKSSS
+1220 HLSDKSSS

-1317 VRDEDYENRDF
+1317 VRDEDFENRDYDR
-1328 ERARHLG
+1328 ERHLG

-1340 SSMGDLESSVTDL
+1340 SSMGDLESSVT
-1353 LDQADVDELD
+1353 
-1363 TDFDG
+1363 G
-1368 FDTSEVEA
+1368 
-1376 IDSLEPSEFD
+1376 
-1386 ALDGPDNDFLLYYL
+1386 N
-1400 QFQKLLDSWEN
+1400 
-1411 MERKRRSK
+1411 R
-1419 PKIVK
+1419 
-1424 PPRENGRRYSDSMIA
+1424 DSMIA

-1586 RQRQEPEELYY
+1586 RQRQEPE
-1597 TSPHHHEWGGQ
+1597 
-1608 LSPRNVYRDELSSYG
+1608 DELSSYG

>member
-1 MDCKMTRILLLTVIA
+1 MDCKMTRILLQTVIA

-132 AVLRDDFK
+132 AV
-140 ENPRSLTVAVGEP
+140 
-153 AVLQC
+153 
-158 DPPRGYPEPRITWE
+158 
-172 KNGLVVR
+172 
-179 NEGERIRV
+179 
-187 LESGK
+187 
-192 LMISEVKKS
+192 
-201 DAGTYVCIGTNMV
+201 
-214 GRRVSE
+214 
-220 QATLSVYVKPS
+220 KPS

-247 EFKCKVRGDPS
+247 EFKCKVRGDPA
-258 PQVTWSREES
+258 PQVSWSREES

-288 TSADEGTYVCT
+288 TAADEGTYVCT

-333 KIATFLCETA
+333 RIATFLCETA

-502 SLNVHEPTDPSQV
+502 SLNVHEPTDPSQI
-515 FPPRMQPE
+515 FPPRLQPE

-531 YKPAISNITK
+531 FKPVISNITR
-541 SSLRLTWRPSAK
+541 SSLRLTWRPSAN

-765 QWEGIPRDKANG
+765 QWDAIPRDKANG

-903 SVHSFI
+903 SV
-909 YTPAVNLNR
+909 NLNR

-923 AAIADSNHHHHQ
+923 AALADGNHHPHQ

-1014 NMPADVE
+1014 NMPPDVE

-1206 DRSAKRPPCTTSPS
+1206 DR
-1220 HQSDKSSS
+1220 
-1228 DRGPTPPARTY
+1228 
-1239 RHNNSDL
+1239 
-1246 SSPEERGPTPPKRT
+1246 
-1260 VNVPPS
+1260 
-1266 PDHRPTPDSPNT
+1266 PTPDSPNT

-1317 VRDEDYENRDF
+1317 VRDEDFENRDYDR
-1328 ERARHLG
+1328 ERHLG

-1340 SSMGDLESSVTDL
+1340 SSMGDLESSVT
-1353 LDQADVDELD
+1353 
-1363 TDFDG
+1363 
-1368 FDTSEVEA
+1368 
-1376 IDSLEPSEFD
+1376 
-1386 ALDGPDNDFLLYYL
+1386 
-1400 QFQKLLDSWEN
+1400 
-1411 MERKRRSK
+1411 
-1419 PKIVK
+1419 
-1424 PPRENGRRYSDSMIA
+1424 DSMIA

-1505 GALRHKRSG
+1505 GALRQKRSG

-1597 TSPHHHEWGGQ
+1597 TSPHHKEWGGQ

>member
-1 MDCKMTRILLLTVIA
+1 MDCKMTRILLQAVIA

-132 AVLRDDFK
+132 AV
-140 ENPRSLTVAVGEP
+140 
-153 AVLQC
+153 
-158 DPPRGYPEPRITWE
+158 
-172 KNGLVVR
+172 
-179 NEGERIRV
+179 
-187 LESGK
+187 
-192 LMISEVKKS
+192 
-201 DAGTYVCIGTNMV
+201 
-214 GRRVSE
+214 
-220 QATLSVYVKPS
+220 KPS

-247 EFKCKVRGDPS
+247 EFKCKVRGDPA
-258 PQVTWSREES
+258 PQVSWSREES
-268 ALPLGRARILDNNN
+268 ALPLGRARILDNKN

-333 KIATFLCETA
+333 RIATFLCETA

-502 SLNVHEPTDPSQV
+502 SLNVHEPTDPSQI
-515 FPPRMQPE
+515 FPPRLQPE

-531 YKPAISNITK
+531 NKPVISNITK

-583 STTYVV
+583 STTYMV

-765 QWEGIPRDKANG
+765 QWDAIPRDKANG

-903 SVHSFI
+903 SV
-909 YTPAVNLNR
+909 NLNR

-923 AAIADSNHHHHQ
+923 AALADSNHHHHQ

-1014 NMPADVE
+1014 NMPPDVE

-1157 KLPPSAAKQA
+1157 KPPPSAAKQA

-1191 PPGTPPRSPYSSHRS
+1191 PPGTPPRSPYSSSHRS
-1206 DRSAKRPPCTTSPS
+1206 D
-1220 HQSDKSSS
+1220 
-1228 DRGPTPPARTY
+1228 
-1239 RHNNSDL
+1239 
-1246 SSPEERGPTPPKRT
+1246 
-1260 VNVPPS
+1260 
-1266 PDHRPTPDSPNT
+1266 RPTPDSPNT

-1317 VRDEDYENRDF
+1317 VRDEDFENRDYDR
-1328 ERARHLG
+1328 ERHLG

-1340 SSMGDLESSVTDL
+1340 SSMGDLESSVT
-1353 LDQADVDELD
+1353 
-1363 TDFDG
+1363 
-1368 FDTSEVEA
+1368 
-1376 IDSLEPSEFD
+1376 
-1386 ALDGPDNDFLLYYL
+1386 
-1400 QFQKLLDSWEN
+1400 
-1411 MERKRRSK
+1411 
-1419 PKIVK
+1419 
-1424 PPRENGRRYSDSMIA
+1424 DSMIA

>member
-1 MDCKMTRILLLTVIA
+1 MDCKMTRILLQTVIA

-247 EFKCKVRGDPS
+247 EFKCKVRGDPA
-258 PQVTWSREES
+258 PQVSWSREES

-288 TSADEGTYVCT
+288 TAADEGTYVCT

-333 KIATFLCETA
+333 RIATFLCETA

-502 SLNVHEPTDPSQV
+502 SLNVHEPTDPSQI
-515 FPPRMQPE
+515 FPPRLQPE

-531 YKPAISNITK
+531 FKPVISNITR
-541 SSLRLTWRPSAK
+541 SSLRLTWRPSAN

-765 QWEGIPRDKANG
+765 QWDAIPRDKANG

-903 SVHSFI
+903 SGTVPNYLS
-909 YTPAVNLNR
+909 TLLNLNR

-923 AAIADSNHHHHQ
+923 AALADGNHHPHQ

-1014 NMPADVE
+1014 NMPPDVE

-1206 DRSAKRPPCTTSPS
+1206 DR
-1220 HQSDKSSS
+1220 
-1228 DRGPTPPARTY
+1228 
-1239 RHNNSDL
+1239 
-1246 SSPEERGPTPPKRT
+1246 
-1260 VNVPPS
+1260 
-1266 PDHRPTPDSPNT
+1266 PTPDSPNT

-1317 VRDEDYENRDF
+1317 VRDEDFENRDYDR
-1328 ERARHLG
+1328 ERHLG

-1340 SSMGDLESSVTDL
+1340 SSMGDLESSVT
-1353 LDQADVDELD
+1353 
-1363 TDFDG
+1363 G
-1368 FDTSEVEA
+1368 
-1376 IDSLEPSEFD
+1376 
-1386 ALDGPDNDFLLYYL
+1386 N
-1400 QFQKLLDSWEN
+1400 
-1411 MERKRRSK
+1411 R
-1419 PKIVK
+1419 
-1424 PPRENGRRYSDSMIA
+1424 DSMIA

-1505 GALRHKRSG
+1505 GALRQKRSG

-1586 RQRQEPEELYY
+1586 RQRQEPE
-1597 TSPHHHEWGGQ
+1597 
-1608 LSPRNVYRDELSSYG
+1608 DELSSYG

>member
-1 MDCKMTRILLLTVIA
+1 MDCKMTRILLQTVIA

-132 AVLRDDFK
+132 AV
-140 ENPRSLTVAVGEP
+140 
-153 AVLQC
+153 
-158 DPPRGYPEPRITWE
+158 
-172 KNGLVVR
+172 
-179 NEGERIRV
+179 
-187 LESGK
+187 
-192 LMISEVKKS
+192 
-201 DAGTYVCIGTNMV
+201 
-214 GRRVSE
+214 
-220 QATLSVYVKPS
+220 KPS

-247 EFKCKVRGDPS
+247 EFKCKVRGDPA
-258 PQVTWSREES
+258 PQVSWSREES

-288 TSADEGTYVCT
+288 TAADEGTYVCT

-333 KIATFLCETA
+333 RIATFLCETA

-502 SLNVHEPTDPSQV
+502 SLNVHEPTDPSQI
-515 FPPRMQPE
+515 FPPRLQPE

-531 YKPAISNITK
+531 FKPVISNITR
-541 SSLRLTWRPSAK
+541 SSLRLTWRPSAN

-765 QWEGIPRDKANG
+765 QWDAIPRDKANG

-903 SVHSFI
+903 SV
-909 YTPAVNLNR
+909 NLNR

-923 AAIADSNHHHHQ
+923 AALADGNHHPHQ

-1014 NMPADVE
+1014 NMPPDVE

-1206 DRSAKRPPCTTSPS
+1206 DR
-1220 HQSDKSSS
+1220 
-1228 DRGPTPPARTY
+1228 
-1239 RHNNSDL
+1239 
-1246 SSPEERGPTPPKRT
+1246 
-1260 VNVPPS
+1260 
-1266 PDHRPTPDSPNT
+1266 PTPDSPNT

-1317 VRDEDYENRDF
+1317 VRDEDFENRDYDR
-1328 ERARHLG
+1328 ERHLG

-1340 SSMGDLESSVTDL
+1340 SSMGDLESSVT
-1353 LDQADVDELD
+1353 
-1363 TDFDG
+1363 G
-1368 FDTSEVEA
+1368 
-1376 IDSLEPSEFD
+1376 
-1386 ALDGPDNDFLLYYL
+1386 N
-1400 QFQKLLDSWEN
+1400 
-1411 MERKRRSK
+1411 R
-1419 PKIVK
+1419 
-1424 PPRENGRRYSDSMIA
+1424 DSMIA

-1505 GALRHKRSG
+1505 GALRQKRSG

-1597 TSPHHHEWGGQ
+1597 TSPHHKEWGGQ